1 MPHETR
7 SESLLASFADVPDPR
22 TRACRYPWDELML
35 TALCGVCSG
44 ADDWVGVVD
53 WATLK
58 LDWLRQYLVFNNG
71 VASHDTFSRV
81 FSLCQIPPKSGRNRH
96 QTARKSLLLLESA

>member
-7 SESLLASFADVPDPR
+7 AESLLASFADVPDPR

-58 LDWLRQYLVFNNG
+58 LD
-71 VASHDTFSRV
+71 
-81 FSLCQIPPKSGRNRH
+81 
-96 QTARKSLLLLESA
+96 